1 MTIIECM
8 YCGKEI
14 VFSDK
19 HLSKNGKHIPL
30 DKDLAGEIL
39 GPHICHER
47 QQQYYINRQKNAKYY
62 PCRKCSDLI
71 YFDEKQKTDKG
82 KWIPI
87 DMNTAAPHL
96 CIQR

>member
-1 MTIIECM
+1 MTIIECKC
-8 YCGKEI
+8 CGKEI
-14 VFSDK
+14 AFSDEY
-19 HLSKNGKHIPL
+19 LSKNGKHIPL

-39 GPHICHER
+39 GPHSCKER
-47 QQQYYINRQKNAKYY
+47 EQQYYINRQQN
-62 PCRKCSDLI
+62 DLI

-87 DMNTAAPHL
+87 DKNTAAPHL